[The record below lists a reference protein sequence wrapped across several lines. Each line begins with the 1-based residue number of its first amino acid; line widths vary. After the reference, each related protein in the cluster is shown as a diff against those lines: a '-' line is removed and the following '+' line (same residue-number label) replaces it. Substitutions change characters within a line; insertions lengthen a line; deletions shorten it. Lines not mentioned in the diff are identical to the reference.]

1 MKQVLKQEQKLRFE
15 SVYSS
20 VFSDMISATAEV
32 CDEAVIQ
39 FDKDGV
45 KLCQAD
51 NALVCVTGFS
61 IPSKAFTTYEIS
73 APMKVGVSLTTLK
86 EVLKRVKTDR
96 FSFEISGGKIV
107 IRTASGYGNAPLRM
121 MEVPII
127 EVLND
132 DIPPIGEL
140 KYDKTIDVEKSHFSD
155 ALKDALLYGD
165 SLEIEAGGNKLVM
178 RGQSDVGKCEVVV
191 GLKEISTTEKAKT
204 KFSLEYLQKM
214 RFSGSIKLSLG
225 TDVPAR
231 FEESGN
237 NYEHYY
243 VLAPRVAEG
252 D

>member
-1 MKQVLKQEQKLRFE
+1 
-15 SVYSS
+15 
-20 VFSDMISATAEV
+20 
-32 CDEAVIQ
+32 
-39 FDKDGV
+39 
-45 KLCQAD
+45 
-51 NALVCVTGFS
+51 
-61 IPSKAFTTYEIS
+61 
-73 APMKVGVSLTTLK
+73 LK

-96 FSFEISGGKIV
+96 FSFEIAGGKIV
-107 IRTASGYGNAPLRM
+107 IRSTSGYDNSFRM

-127 EVLND
+127 EVD
-132 DIPPIGEL
+132 EEIPPIGEL
-140 KYDKTIDVEKSHFSD
+140 KFDKTIDVEKSHFSD

-178 RGQSDVGKCEVVV
+178 RGQGDTAKCEVVV
-191 GLKEISTTEKAKT
+191 GLKEISTAEKAKT

-243 VLAPRVAEG
+243 VLAPRVAE
-252 D
+252 